1 MFLPLLKMEVLVGV
15 GMNFEMAR
23 RASFLATTGAI
34 VAGAVVS
41 TAASAQIGP
50 NPAPQVPVQQSR
62 VVPTREQI
70 EDIRPATDPEVRRP
84 VLNVQKLPDAGPCPL
99 DGSTV
104 TVDLSR
110 VSFVSPQGGALPA
123 ALADVLAP
131 LTQTPAGTRPIRAV
145 CEIRDDANRALYA
158 AGYVAA
164 VQIPAQEVADG
175 TLKLTVV
182 AARIVETRII
192 GYDGP
197 LPAGIAARV
206 EAIRNIDPLNRGEVE
221 RLLLLA
227 NDVPGLTLTLTLQ
240 PAGRDPGDVI
250 AIINV
255 QQRKALVL
263 ANYQNSGSRQLGRSL
278 FSVRGEFY
286 DLTGLADATFLG
298 VSQSSSWDEV
308 HVIQGGHS
316 MGLGA
321 GGARIGVR
329 ASQAWSNPEI
339 PGLDL
344 RSQSLIAG
352 IDLSAPLYRGFQRT
366 GRSVDDTNIY
376 AGIGAELINQR
387 SIIRSGS
394 ADLPYSRDRLRVAY
408 ARIGARV
415 ISRDAFGLTRADT
428 DLLVE
433 ARKGMSILNA
443 TRRGIDGSGFQPS
456 RLDGDPEAFV
466 LRGTANQTLR
476 PFARF
481 DRLTFDLAAF
491 GQWAN
496 RPLLNLEEFS
506 VGSLTYGRGYDPG
519 ANAADRVVA
528 LRLSPRL
535 RLTAPS
541 SDVQVDATVFYDA
554 VRLWNLDRGTSENDR
569 LLQSLGGGLRL
580 TMADR
585 LALEVTYARPLDRAL
600 TIDARRPTDRVLV
613 SITTQLAPW
622 RFGR

>member
-1 MFLPLLKMEVLVGV
+1 MPVNL
-15 GMNFEMAR
+15 
-23 RASFLATTGAI
+23 
-34 VAGAVVS
+34 S
-41 TAASAQIGP
+41 T
-50 NPAPQVPVQQSR
+50 
-62 VVPTREQI
+62 
-70 EDIRPATDPEVRRP
+70 
-84 VLNVQKLPDAGPCPL
+84 
-99 DGSTV
+99 
-104 TVDLSR
+104 
-110 VSFVSPQGGALPA
+110 VSFVSARGGDLPA
-123 ALADVLAP
+123 AIARVLAP
-131 LTQTPAGTRPIRAV
+131 LTEVGVGTRPIRAV
-145 CEIRDDANRALYA
+145 CDIRDAADRALYA
-158 AGYVAA
+158 AGFVAS

-175 TLKLTVV
+175 TLRLAVV
-182 AARIVETRII
+182 AARIVETRIT

-206 EAIRNIDPLNRGEVE
+206 EAIRGVDPLNRQEVE

-240 PAGRDPGDVI
+240 PAGREPGDVI
-250 AIINV
+250 AVIDV

-278 FSVRGEFY
+278 FSLRGEFY
-286 DLTGLADATFLG
+286 DLTGLADTTYIG
-298 VSQSSSWDEV
+298 VSQSSTWDEV

-344 RSQSLIAG
+344 RSRSLIAG
-352 IDLSAPLYRGFQRT
+352 LDLSAPLLRGFERT
-366 GRSVDDTNIY
+366 GRSVDDINIY
-376 AGIGAELINQR
+376 AGAGAELINQR
-387 SIIRSGS
+387 SIIQSGRS
-394 ADLPYSRDRLRVAY
+394 DLPYSRDRLRVAY

-415 ISRDAFGLTRADT
+415 ISRDAFGVTRVDT

-466 LRGTANQTLR
+466 IRGTANQTLR
-476 PFARF
+476 PFSGF
-481 DRLTFDLAAF
+481 DRLAFDLAAF

-506 VGSLTYGRGYDPG
+506 IGNLTYGRGYDPG

-528 LRLSPRL
+528 LRVAPRL
-535 RLTAPS
+535 RLTAPGS
-541 SDVQVDATVFYDA
+541 QIQVEATGFYDA

-569 LLQSLGGGLRL
+569 LLQSVGGGLRL

-585 LALEVTYARPLDRAL
+585 LAVDVSYAKPLDRAL
-600 TIDARRPTDRVLV
+600 TIDARRPTDRLLV

>member
-1 MFLPLLKMEVLVGV
+1 
-15 GMNFEMAR
+15 MN
-23 RASFLATTGAI
+23 
-34 VAGAVVS
+34 
-41 TAASAQIGP
+41 
-50 NPAPQVPVQQSR
+50 
-62 VVPTREQI
+62 
-70 EDIRPATDPEVRRP
+70 VRR
-84 VLNVQKLPDAGPCPL
+84 LPDAGPCPL
-99 DGSTV
+99 EGGTVPVNLST
-104 TVDLSR
+104 
-110 VSFVSPQGGALPA
+110 VSFVSARGGGLPA
-123 ALADVLAP
+123 AIARVLAP
-131 LTQTPAGTRPIRAV
+131 LTAVAAGTRPIRVV
-145 CEIRDDANRALYA
+145 CDIRDAADRALYA
-158 AGYVAA
+158 AGFVAS

-175 TLKLTVV
+175 TLRLAVV
-182 AARIVETRII
+182 AARIVETRIT

-206 EAIRNIDPLNRGEVE
+206 QAIRGVDPLNRQEVE

-240 PAGRDPGDVI
+240 PAGREPGDVI
-250 AIINV
+250 AVIDV

-278 FSVRGEFY
+278 FSLRGEFY
-286 DLTGLADATFLG
+286 DLTGLADTTYIG
-298 VSQSSSWDEV
+298 VSQSSTWDEV

-344 RSQSLIAG
+344 RSRSLIAG
-352 IDLSAPLYRGFQRT
+352 LDLSAPLLRGFERT
-366 GRSVDDTNIY
+366 GRSVDDINIY
-376 AGIGAELINQR
+376 AGAGAELINQR
-387 SIIRSGS
+387 SIIRSGRS
-394 ADLPYSRDRLRVAY
+394 DLPYSRDRLRVAY

-415 ISRDAFGLTRADT
+415 ISRDAFGVTRVDT

-433 ARKGMSILNA
+433 ARKGMSILDA

-466 LRGTANQTLR
+466 IRGTANQTLR
-476 PFARF
+476 PFSGF
-481 DRLTFDLAAF
+481 DRLAFDLAAF

-506 VGSLTYGRGYDPG
+506 IGNLTYGRGYDPG

-528 LRLSPRL
+528 LRVAPRL
-535 RLTAPS
+535 RLTAPGS
-541 SDVQVDATVFYDA
+541 QIQVEATGFYDA

-569 LLQSLGGGLRL
+569 LLQSVGGGLRL

-585 LALEVTYARPLDRAL
+585 LAVDVSYAKPLDRAL
-600 TIDARRPTDRVLV
+600 TIDARRPTDRLLV